1 MRPLPRLHA
10 ITDHRALSDQDF
22 RVRLAA
28 IAAIGHAVALHARDR
43 TASDR
48 ALVETARRMQAHAAA
63 PGAATFVN
71 GRPDIAQ
78 ALSLEGVQL
87 RTGDLSPRDARAIF
101 PRGWLGVSI
110 HTREEARQALDE
122 GADFLLAG
130 TIFPSETHPGTP
142 AAGLTLLDDVVP
154 LGLPVVAIGGI
165 TPDRARAAADA
176 GAYGVAAISALW
188 QARDAAAAAAAL
200 LTPWMEAE

>member
-10 ITDHRALSDQDF
+10 ITDHAVLSDQDY

-28 IAAIGHAVALHARDR
+28 VAALGPAVALHARDR

-48 ALVETARRMQAHAAA
+48 ALTETARRMRAHTAA

-78 ALSLEGVQL
+78 ALGLNGVQL
-87 RTGDLSPRDARAIF
+87 RTGDLAPVDARRIF
-101 PRGWLGVSI
+101 PHGWLGVSI
-110 HTREEARQALDE
+110 HSPEEARQAMDD

-130 TIFPSETHPGTP
+130 TIFPSGSHPALPG
-142 AAGLTLLDDVVP
+142 AGLTLLDEIVP

-165 TPDRARAAADA
+165 TADRVPEIVAT
-176 GAYGVAAISALW
+176 GAYGVAAISAIW
-188 QARDAAAAAAAL
+188 QAHDSAAAAAAFL
-200 LTPWMEAE
+200 GHWMDTE

>member
-10 ITDHRALSDQDF
+10 ITDNAALSDQDF

-48 ALVETARRMQAHAAA
+48 SLIDAARRMRAHADA

-78 ALSLEGVQL
+78 ALGLDGVQL
-87 RTGDLSPRDARAIF
+87 RTNDLSPRDARIIF

-110 HTREEARQALDE
+110 HTREEARQAVDE

-130 TIFPSETHPGTP
+130 SIFPSETHHGMP

-165 TPDRARAAADA
+165 TAERVGAVADA

-188 QARDAAAAAAAL
+188 QTRDAAAAALGL